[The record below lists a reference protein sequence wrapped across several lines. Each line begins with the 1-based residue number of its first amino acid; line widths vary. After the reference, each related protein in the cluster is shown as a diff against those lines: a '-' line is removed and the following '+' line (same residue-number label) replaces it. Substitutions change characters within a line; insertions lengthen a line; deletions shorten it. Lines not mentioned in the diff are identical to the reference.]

1 MSTKIHHW
9 LAVVAALT
17 LSPLAMAQSAEP
29 VSSSPLGGNNA
40 GSVLASLQQDS
51 AFLNVDDAFQFDFS
65 QQQSNV
71 TLQWRIADGYYLY
84 RERLKIA
91 GVAVSFSHP
100 NYPTGEMHEDEYFGK
115 MEVYRQSLKLTVP
128 VSDIDQDAVLKV
140 RYQGCAEA
148 GLCYPPVTKEVPL
161 TKLKAAPAADIS
173 QELTAQPQS
182 SSNADIAKA
191 DTSSPPVS
199 LQQQLFEKLQ
209 QQQGLA
215 LLLVFFVLGIGL
227 AFTPC
232 VFPMYP
238 ILTSII
244 TGQGQ
249 QLSTK
254 RAFSLSM
261 SYVQGMAI
269 TYSLLG
275 LVVASMGV
283 KFQTYFQHPA
293 VLWGISGLLVVLALS
308 MFGVITLQLPS
319 RWSEKVSNVSNSQQ
333 GGTIKGALV
342 MGMLSGLVASPCTT
356 APLTAVLLYIAQSG
370 DLVYGMLVL
379 YILSLGMGLPMLLLG
394 SSGGKWLPRPG
405 AWMDM
410 VKHTFGFLLL
420 SVPLMLLS
428 RVISAE
434 LLVII
439 SSILALAFAAFM
451 YHTGQTLL
459 QNPKAKT
466 FSWLLATCV
475 LIVTLQFNGDYWR
488 AAPTAEADGT
498 TTPAAQTSFIK
509 ISSLEELEAQLA
521 QAKAANQFVML
532 DLFAEWCVACK
543 EFEHIT
549 FADASAKA
557 EMAKFRLLQID
568 VTAATEKDQQ
578 LLEKFQV
585 LGLPTILFFTP
596 SSDEMT
602 QSRITG
608 FMPPAEFV
616 THLRQIQQ
624 SN

>member
-1 MSTKIHHW
+1 MNTKISRW
-9 LAVVAALT
+9 LAVAAACVFSSLT
-17 LSPLAMAQSAEP
+17 MAQSAEP
-29 VSSSPLGGNNA
+29 TQASPLAGNNA

-51 AFLNVDDAFQFDFS
+51 AFLNVDQAFQFDFS
-65 QQQSNV
+65 QQQSTV

-100 NYPTGEMHEDEYFGK
+100 SYPSGEMHEDEYFGK
-115 MEVYRQSLKLTVP
+115 MEVYRQSLTLTVP

-161 TKLKAAPAADIS
+161 SQLKAAPVAEIS
-173 QELTAQPQS
+173 KELTASKASPSTPNNAEANS
-182 SSNADIAKA
+182 SAA
-191 DTSSPPVS
+191 PVS
-199 LQQQLFEKLQ
+199 LQQQLLDKLQ

-215 LLLVFFVLGIGL
+215 ILLVFFVLGVGL

-293 VLWGISGLLVVLALS
+293 VLWGISGLLVLLALS

-319 RWSEKVSNVSNSQQ
+319 RWSEKVSNVSNAQQ

-370 DLVYGMLVL
+370 DLLYGMLVL
-379 YILSLGMGLPMLLLG
+379 YVLSLGMGLPMLILG

-410 VKHTFGFLLL
+410 IKHTFGFLLL

-428 RVISAE
+428 RVISSE
-434 LLVII
+434 LLVIL
-439 SSILALAFAAFM
+439 SSVLALSFAAFL

-459 QNPKAKT
+459 QNAKAKT
-466 FSWLLATCV
+466 LSWVLATVV
-475 LIVTLQFNGDYWR
+475 LIVTVQVNNQFWR
-488 AAPTAEADGT
+488 PAAVAAAAAAPSPQAS
-498 TTPAAQTSFIK
+498 TSFTRIT
-509 ISSLEELEAQLA
+509 SLAELEQELA
-521 QAKAANQFVML
+521 NAKAANQFVML

-549 FADASAKA
+549 FADAQAKT

-568 VTAATEKDQQ
+568 VTAATEKDQE

-585 LGLPTILFFTP
+585 LGLPTILFFAP
-596 SSDEMT
+596 NSDELT

-608 FMPPAEFV
+608 FMPPEEFV
-616 THLRQIQQ
+616 THLQQIQQ